1 MNILL
6 LLIMVVFGIAA
17 ILTLI
22 RIVRGPSILDRAV
35 ASDVLLTEVM
45 CVLGAE
51 MAINGHTRN
60 IPVLLIIARDR
71 GVRLDLR
78 RPVRREKGQH
88 DLMNILGLVIPDP
101 VIDVAVLVLI
111 LLGAL
116 LCLSAAV
123 GLLRFRDVPS
133 RLHAATKPQVLG
145 LLLICIAIALSQRS
159 IGGILLGFVLVA
171 PVVLM
176 QFATAPL
183 SAHMVGRQAY
193 RNGTIEQ
200 RGLVV
205 DELAESKQT
214 PPAAG

>member
-1 MNILL
+1 MN
-6 LLIMVVFGIAA
+6 
-17 ILTLI
+17 
-22 RIVRGPSILDRAV
+22 
-35 ASDVLLTEVM
+35 
-45 CVLGAE
+45 VLG
-51 MAINGHTRN
+51 
-60 IPVLLIIARDR
+60 
-71 GVRLDLR
+71 
-78 RPVRREKGQH
+78 
-88 DLMNILGLVIPDP
+88 LMIPDA
-101 VIDVAVLVLI
+101 VVDVAVLILI

-123 GLLRFRDVPS
+123 GLLHFRDVPS

-145 LLLICIAIALSQRS
+145 LVLICGAIALSQRS
-159 IGGILLGFVLVA
+159 VGGILLGLVLVA
-171 PVVLM
+171 PIVLM

-193 RNGTIEQ
+193 RNGTTDQ

>member
-1 MNILL
+1 MN
-6 LLIMVVFGIAA
+6 VFG
-17 ILTLI
+17 
-22 RIVRGPSILDRAV
+22 
-35 ASDVLLTEVM
+35 
-45 CVLGAE
+45 
-51 MAINGHTRN
+51 
-60 IPVLLIIARDR
+60 
-71 GVRLDLR
+71 
-78 RPVRREKGQH
+78 
-88 DLMNILGLVIPDP
+88 LMIPDA

-111 LLGAL
+111 LLGAV

-123 GLLRFRDVPS
+123 GLLHFRDVPS